1 MARLITLNLEQ
12 PTPKAGEK
20 RSGLFDSPS
29 TPLTAVAVWN
39 EMDGG
44 PTAAGEMVS
53 ERTAMAVS
61 TVYTAVTVICEAVAS
76 LPCRLMRSLDKGQEE
91 AKDHYLYDL
100 LAYSP
105 NPEMTAF
112 TFWQTMVGCS
122 ALTGNGY
129 AEIKRLADGSVD
141 SIWPL
146 HPLKTEPIR
155 QQDGTLAFRT
165 SEGMT
170 QGNYRIIRSQDVLHF
185 PLFGFD
191 GVKGIGPVA
200 AAREAFAL
208 AKAAEKFGAR
218 WFGNGAHADS
228 ILIGKTDGGEVPS
241 PTEQREFRETW
252 HTQYG
257 GVNANKQAILFGNW
271 DIKTVGLSP
280 EDSQFLGTRN
290 YQRADIAAM
299 FHLQPHQVGDT
310 TKLSN
315 ANYVQAQLT
324 FVTDCL
330 RPIII
335 RIEQEIKRKLL
346 TSKGLAKTGLFLA
359 FDLSD
364 RLRGDFQS
372 QVQAY
377 SSARQWGYLS
387 VNEIREDMG
396 LNPIG
401 PEGDVYL
408 QPVNMMDADLD
419 KTTQPTLVQ
428 PVGEDPQQQDEPQPP
443 KKKKGKQ

>member
-1 MARLITLNLEQ
+1 MF
-12 PTPKAGEK
+12 G
-20 RSGLFDSPS
+20 DPS

-39 EMDGG
+39 ELDGG
-44 PTAAGEMVS
+44 PTAAGEIIS
-53 ERTAMAVS
+53 ERTAMAIS
-61 TVYTAVTVICEAVAS
+61 TVYSCVTIISEAVAS
-76 LPCRLMRSLDKGQEE
+76 LPCKLMRQLDKGQEQ
-91 AKDHYLYDL
+91 ATDHYLYNL

-112 TFWQTMVGCS
+112 TFWSTMVGCS

-129 AEIKRLADGSVD
+129 AEIRRLPDGSVD

-146 HPLKTEPIR
+146 HPLKTSPVR
-155 QQDGTLAFRT
+155 LPDGSLAFKT
-165 SEGMT
+165 SDGMAEGT
-170 QGNYRIIRSQDVLHF
+170 FRIVKAADVLHF
-185 PLFGFD
+185 PLFGLD
-191 GVKGIGPVA
+191 GIKGVGPVA

-218 WFGNGAHADS
+218 WFSNGAHAPS
-228 ILIGKTDGGEVPS
+228 ILIGKSDSGEVPS
-241 PTEQREFRETW
+241 PIEQREFRENW
-252 HTQYG
+252 AAQYG
-257 GVNANKQAILFGNW
+257 GVNANRQAILFGNW
-271 DIKTVGLSP
+271 DVKTVGLSP

-310 TKLSN
+310 SKMSN
-315 ANYVQAQLT
+315 ANYVQAQLS

-335 RIEQEIKRKLL
+335 RIEQEVKRKLL
-346 TSKGLAKTGLFLA
+346 TSKGLAPSNLFLN

-372 QVQAY
+372 QVTAY
-377 SSARQWGYLS
+377 SSARMWGYMS
-387 VNEIREDMG
+387 VNEIRDDLG

-408 QPVNMMDADLD
+408 QPVNMMDATLGY
-419 KTTQPTLVQ
+419 KTEPTLVQ
-428 PVGEDPQQQDEPQPP
+428 PINPNPQQD
-443 KKKKGKQ
+443 